1 MTHYFKRFMKQLIVL
16 FLPLFLLFACGRN
29 IGNMA
34 LSTPE
39 KTVTEAKSQ
48 PEETK
53 ENSMPV
59 CDMQLVWDQI
69 EKMPL
74 DEEAETNSSFTIE
87 PNYISYELGVYHHR
101 DRKIVSFFD
110 GTLFKVLDVYNYE
123 HIYDDEIQN
132 ESHHIKEYLFKDGKL
147 SESELQDE
155 LNGFKEAYFDEDDL
169 VAIDEE
175 GNRTVF
181 FWNGK
186 KMEKKE

>member
-1 MTHYFKRFMKQLIVL
+1 MKQLIVL

-34 LSTPE
+34 VSTPE

-87 PNYISYELGVYHHR
+87 PHYISYELGVYHHR

-147 SESELQDE
+147 SESELQHE

>member
-1 MTHYFKRFMKQLIVL
+1 MKTCFIIILLSTCVL
-16 FLPLFLLFACGRN
+16 FGCE
-29 IGNMA
+29 GNNQKKNYA
-34 LSTPE
+34 NNKPAT
-39 KTVTEAKSQ
+39 TVDSVKADDAATES
-48 PEETK
+48 E
-53 ENSMPV
+53 PV
-59 CDMQLVWDQI
+59 CDMKLVWDQI

-74 DEEAETNSSFTIE
+74 DEEAETNSSFNIE

-110 GTLFKVLDVYNYE
+110 GALFKVFDVYNYE

-147 SESELQDE
+147 TECELQDE
-155 LNGFKEAYFDEDDL
+155 LNGFKKAYFDEDDL

-175 GNRTVF
+175 GNHNVF

-186 KMEKKE
+186 RMEKKE